1 MLQQSG
7 VAMIVFR
14 RHENQPVAT
23 LDCCCELRVFHLL
36 AGIIEPHQKSA
47 YVDQLRF
54 HAGTLLRLF
63 EYQMRD
69 VFALP
74 PPTRSAKDHRNKE
87 WAFHFFGQNLQ
98 DLTGLRKTESC

>member
-1 MLQQSG
+1 LYSG
-7 VAMIVFR
+7 ATRISPSQRSIVA
-14 RHENQPVAT
+14 AK
-23 LDCCCELRVFHLL
+23 LRVFHLL
-36 AGIIEPHQKSA
+36 AGIIEPHRKSA
-47 YVDQLRF
+47 YVEQLRF

-63 EYQMRD
+63 EYQMPD

-74 PPTRSAKDHRNKE
+74 PPTRSAKDHRNKK